1 MDGYGFLNIPKNSS
15 IGKTIYK
22 NIFYEKA
29 DLSAS
34 DKKLLMKTVD
44 KITWIYCLQPETMNI
59 PAYKDEERD
68 YSEIEIIEV
77 KVHQDHKLERIAE
90 IAMRAIPYPML
101 LIFKMEEKRQFYVAH
116 QRTNQSDSSKN
127 IIEGLIATDWLDS
140 DSDLFEKLDIRQMRF
155 ANFFMLYTDIV
166 DVISIYNVS
175 DIILDETSLTGAE
188 ARELSAQ
195 IAEVDEK
202 ISILRTKLK
211 KENQFNRKMELHIK
225 INELKEE
232 KENCL
237 EEINFEGNN
246 VRR

>member
-44 KITWIYCLQPETMNI
+44 KITWIYCLQSETMNI

-90 IAMRAIPYPML
+90 IVMRAIPYPML
-101 LIFKMEEKRQFYVAH
+101 LIFKMEERRQFYVAH

-127 IIEGLIATDWLDS
+127 IIEGLIATEWLDS
-140 DSDLFEKLDIRQMRF
+140 DSDLFKKLDIRQMRF

-175 DIILDETSLTGAE
+175 DIILADTSLTGAE

-195 IAEVDEK
+195 IAGMDEK

>member
-1 MDGYGFLNIPKNSS
+1 
-15 IGKTIYK
+15 
-22 NIFYEKA
+22 
-29 DLSAS
+29 
-34 DKKLLMKTVD
+34 
-44 KITWIYCLQPETMNI
+44 
-59 PAYKDEERD
+59 
-68 YSEIEIIEV
+68 
-77 KVHQDHKLERIAE
+77 
-90 IAMRAIPYPML
+90 
-101 LIFKMEEKRQFYVAH
+101 
-116 QRTNQSDSSKN
+116 
-127 IIEGLIATDWLDS
+127 
-140 DSDLFEKLDIRQMRF
+140 
-155 ANFFMLYTDIV
+155 MLYTDIV

-175 DIILDETSLTGAE
+175 DIILDEISLTGAD

-211 KENQFNRKMELHIK
+211 RENQFNRKVELHIK